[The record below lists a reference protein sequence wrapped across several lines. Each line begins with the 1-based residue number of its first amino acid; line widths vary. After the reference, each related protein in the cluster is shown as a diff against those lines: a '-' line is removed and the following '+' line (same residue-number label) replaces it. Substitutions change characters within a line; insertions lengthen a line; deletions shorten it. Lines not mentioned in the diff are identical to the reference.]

1 MEKFLENPWVVGIG
15 GGIISGIIVFYISN
29 WMMNKKDSNEYIRKI
44 ELANDE
50 VINMLKPY
58 IADVGLPNGKVLDSI
73 ISSVARKY
81 KIEINKMFT
90 VKIICEE
97 LIREII
103 SNVYVSN
110 DKKNEYTEQLSEH
123 IKKIEETNAKDSK
136 ETGFDKISSQQ
147 EYRRKLNRQY
157 SILLSMTV
165 MCVTMTMLAV
175 LTISGDMDIYS
186 SKLYSIDNS
195 LMLMTAIII
204 SCMLPLFII
213 ILFRYIKNVKL
224 KSKSTDKN
232 SSIVDDNHKLEEK
245 SNS

>member
-1 MEKFLENPWVVGIG
+1 MMKKFLENPWVVGIG
-15 GGIISGIIVFYISN
+15 GGIISCIIVFFISS
-29 WMMNKKDSNEYIRKI
+29 WVMNKKDSNEYIRKI

-58 IADVGLPNGKVLDSI
+58 IADVGLPNGKALDSI

-81 KIEINKMFT
+81 KIEINKMFS

-147 EYRRKLNRQY
+147 EYRRNLNRQY
-157 SILLSMTV
+157 SILLS
-165 MCVTMTMLAV
+165 
-175 LTISGDMDIYS
+175 IQ
-186 SKLYSIDNS
+186 
-195 LMLMTAIII
+195 
-204 SCMLPLFII
+204 
-213 ILFRYIKNVKL
+213 
-224 KSKSTDKN
+224 
-232 SSIVDDNHKLEEK
+232 
-245 SNS
+245 